1 MWLVSAWPVGGNLP
15 FQLKPGEFTIGR
27 AKENAINLYDSS
39 ISRIHARIYVSQSG
53 DITIEDLASRNGM
66 DVNGKLTHFGCLRV
80 GDRLR
85 LGAVPCLIMHE
96 PSLRSRSLGEDS
108 TVVHMLTE
116 EMPLL
121 RIDSGLS
128 IPQREVLGL
137 IASGLTEEEVAGKT
151 GRSYHTVHNHVR
163 AIYKAYGVHSRRE
176 LLARLGQQLAG
187 NRDFRRDDAAS
198 RKE

>member
-15 FQLKPGEFTIGR
+15 FQLKPGEYTVGR
-27 AKENAINLYDSS
+27 AKENTIVLYDSS

-66 DVNGKLTHFGCLRV
+66 DVNGKLTHFGCLRI

-85 LGAVPCLIMHE
+85 LGAVPCLILRE
-96 PSLRSRSLGEDS
+96 PTLRSSTLGEDS
-108 TVVHMLTE
+108 TIAHMLTE
-116 EMPLL
+116 DMPLL

-128 IPQREVLGL
+128 PPQREVLNL
-137 IASGLTEEEVAGKT
+137 IASGLTEDEVAGKT
-151 GRSYHTVHNHVR
+151 GRSFHTVHNHVR
-163 AIYKAYGVHSRRE
+163 AIYKIYGVHSRRE
-176 LLARLGQQLAG
+176 LLTQLGRKMARERESTQAESS
-187 NRDFRRDDAAS
+187 S